1 MWARYAGAGR
11 QDETGVG
18 PVFGKGRTM
27 RHVVSIV
34 MAIAIVFS
42 VGWGVAGIGRTE
54 AAGPT
59 IDVWVQSVDGLGA
72 QGVDEGVAGACL
84 ELAPYSNVGC
94 DVNGDGY
101 VWFED
106 IPSGTYTVIYHSVPA
121 GYLRPM
127 PRDVAVVA
135 GVGTVLPIDIPVYR
149 AVDGSADVSV
159 LAVDDATGALLP
171 GACFQLRGYSNVGC
185 DVNGDGRV
193 DFADIPYGEYV
204 IDLIRAPV
212 GTVLAYP
219 EWEDRLYVDRDLPY
233 AVESAIYFAVT

>member
-1 MWARYAGAGR
+1 
-11 QDETGVG
+11 
-18 PVFGKGRTM
+18 M
-27 RHVVSIV
+27 RRVANIT
-34 MAIAIVFS
+34 MAIAIVCS
-42 VGWGVAGIGRTE
+42 IGWAVAGVGRTE

-59 IDVWVQSVDGLGA
+59 IDVWVQSVDALDTS
-72 QGVDEGVAGACL
+72 GVDEGVPGACL

-106 IPSGTYTVIYHSVPA
+106 IPSGTYTVIYDSVPA

-135 GVGTVLPIDIPVYR
+135 GVGTILPIDIPLYQV
-149 AVDGSADVSV
+149 VDGSADVAI

-185 DVNGDGRV
+185 DVNGDGQV

-219 EWEDRLYVDRDLPY
+219 EGEDRLYVDRDLPY
-233 AVESAIYFAVT
+233 AVESAVSFSTT